1 MVRFLSFLRRKFKS
15 TRTDGARLQEE
26 RLPSGNPSKPN
37 LFSRLPF
44 EIRHMI
50 YVYALEPDLLYI
62 TSEGIFKSTGPCDP
76 EITRPEFSR
85 YHREQ
90 EPYHLPFLLQTCKQ
104 IYAEAS
110 PVLYS
115 TSIFVIYGMNNLSSC
130 CNLSQHIRRDCLEAI
145 TSICINS
152 PADYYTLTGPLLSSQ
167 RHNDV
172 FLNLWRQVWEVI
184 ATQLV
189 GLRDLEVRLL
199 KTYSP
204 RLELTLQEDWVKP
217 MLGIRGLRKFE
228 FDLSQGIGP
237 YESTAKYNEEL
248 DCFKEQL
255 RNSMCSAK

>member
-1 MVRFLSFLRRKFKS
+1 
-15 TRTDGARLQEE
+15 
-26 RLPSGNPSKPN
+26 
-37 LFSRLPF
+37 
-44 EIRHMI
+44 MI
-50 YVYALEPDLLYI
+50 YVYALEPDLLYL
-62 TSEGIFKSTGPCDP
+62 TSEGIFKGAGPCDA
-76 EITRPEFSR
+76 EIIRPEFSR
-85 YHREQ
+85 YHREE
-90 EPYHLPFLLQTCKQ
+90 EPYQVPFLLQTCKQ
-104 IYAEAS
+104 IYVEAS

-115 TSIFVIYGMNNLSSC
+115 TSIFYIYEMKNLLSC
-130 CNLSQHIRRDCLEAI
+130 CTLSQHLRRDCLEAI
-145 TSICINS
+145 TLLCITS
-152 PADYYTLTGPLLSSQ
+152 AVDYYFVTGPLHLSQ
-167 RHNDV
+167 RHNDA
-172 FLNLWRQVWEVI
+172 FLNPWRQAWEVI

-228 FDLSQGIGP
+228 FDLTQGIGP